1 MKEVFEHTP
10 LLSRLTAETILWLVF
25 AVMVIVLLFIDL
37 RWSAKTHS
45 NRHRLHVYLT
55 VATLTS
61 ALIYGVLICLL
72 QDHVHGF
79 TFFSAYLTEYS
90 LSIDNLFAFAI
101 IFEYFKLTEKQQSK
115 VLLWGVLGAIFFRF
129 LFVFI
134 GTELINRFEWLLFIL
149 AAILFLSGIKMLTRK
164 EAKEFQPQQSWIS
177 RYLIRFLPVS
187 SQPNSDRF
195 FVKEKNKK
203 MLTYLFVAL
212 IFIEFTDILFALD
225 SLPAAFGITRNKEL
239 ILTSNI
245 LAVMGLRSLFFL
257 LNDFLQKFFYLQK
270 AVPLI
275 LIFISGKMTA
285 ELLGYT
291 MDAVYSF
298 LIIFLLLGGAVV
310 LSIIHNKKT
319 LDQTEKSI
327 DNKLS
332 NSRLTPGK
340 KLADEQRN

>member
-1 MKEVFEHTP
+1 MKEVFKHAP
-10 LLSRLTAETILWLVF
+10 FLDQLTAETILWLVF
-25 AVMVIVLLFIDL
+25 ATMVILLLFIDL
-37 RWSAKTHS
+37 RWSDKTQS

-55 VATLTS
+55 IATLSS

-72 QDHVHGF
+72 QDHIHGF
-79 TFFSAYLTEYS
+79 NFFSAYLTEYS

-115 VLLWGVLGAIFFRF
+115 VLLWGVLGAIFFRVV
-129 LFVFI
+129 FVFI
-134 GTELINRFEWLLFIL
+134 GTELIERFEWLLYVL
-149 AAILFLSGIKMLTRK
+149 AAILFLSGIKMLNRK
-164 EAKEFQPQQSWIS
+164 ETKEFQLQQSWIN
-177 RYLIRFLPVS
+177 RYIVRFLPVS
-187 SQPNSDRF
+187 HQNITDRF
-195 FVKEKNKK
+195 YVKENNKTK
-203 MLTYLFVAL
+203 LTYLFVAL
-212 IFIEFTDILFALD
+212 LFIELTDILFALD
-225 SLPAAFGITRNKEL
+225 SLPAAFGVTRNKEL

-257 LNDFLQKFFYLQK
+257 LNDFLQKFLYLQK

-291 MDAVYSF
+291 VDAVYSF
-298 LIIFLLLGGAVV
+298 LIIFLLLGGAVL

-319 LDQTEKSI
+319 LDQTKKSVK
-327 DNKLS
+327 NKIL

-340 KLADEQRN
+340 LADEQRN